1 MKFLISYVLSLSLLS
16 ADLTLDPGSA
26 HCSLVLSEDGKRV
39 RLGERKPS
47 DRGARIFDKRQFVLA
62 TGGFTSGRHYWEVEV
77 NREFTIGV
85 TRASAERRGK
95 FALTPPGGYW
105 CLYHYRQAFTALE
118 EPSRPLP
125 IDAVPRVLGVC
136 VDVEERWVT
145 FYNAETKALIY
156 TFRQMDF
163 ADGERIYPVFSTLEK
178 SADLKIKTVK

>member
-1 MKFLISYVLSLSLLS
+1 MLNVMLR
-16 ADLTLDPGSA
+16 ADLTLDSSTAYSGL
-26 HCSLVLSEDGKRV
+26 SLSKDKKRV
-39 RLGERKPS
+39 RLGERKAAV
-47 DRGARIFDKRQFVLA
+47 DQTANRFDKYESVLA
-62 TGGFTSGRHYWEVEV
+62 MEGFSSGRHYWEVEV

-85 TRASAERRGK
+85 TRESAHRRGK
-95 FALTPPGGYW
+95 FIFSPNVGYW

-118 EPSRPLP
+118 EPSRSLP

-156 TFRQMDF
+156 TFTQMDF